1 MGNKNKLISK
11 VMFFVSLALFF
22 IFAITTFFGG
32 QKIAGAIYFIFFA
45 MSVAFAC
52 VDKKYSS
59 NYFEFY
65 RYSIYLDDLINILAV
80 STMIYYKHDSLF
92 MIGVL
97 CLVGVGLFV
106 DLLCQNR
113 LGKRRFASVVA
124 SVLNCALMLVIFPY
138 FFITKMPLVM
148 PILAVVVA
156 FVVSVLKV
164 FLAVGPLKNESNEPV
179 VLKEENNVLVVE
191 SDKDVE

>member
-22 IFAITTFFGG
+22 IFVVTTFFGG
-32 QKIAGAIYFIFFA
+32 QKIAGSIYFIFFA
-45 MSVAFAC
+45 ISVAFAC
-52 VDKKYSS
+52 IDRKYSS

-65 RYSIYLDDLINILAV
+65 RYSVYLDDLINILAV
-80 STMIYYKHDSLF
+80 STMIYYKQDSIF

-106 DLLCQNR
+106 DLLCKNR
-113 LGKRRFASVVA
+113 LEKRRATSIIV

-138 FFITKMPLVM
+138 FFITKMPIAV

-156 FVVSVLKV
+156 FVVAVLKV
-164 FLAVGPLKNESNEPV
+164 ILAVIPFSGKVEDVINEV
-179 VLKEENNVLVVE
+179 EEKHVLVVE